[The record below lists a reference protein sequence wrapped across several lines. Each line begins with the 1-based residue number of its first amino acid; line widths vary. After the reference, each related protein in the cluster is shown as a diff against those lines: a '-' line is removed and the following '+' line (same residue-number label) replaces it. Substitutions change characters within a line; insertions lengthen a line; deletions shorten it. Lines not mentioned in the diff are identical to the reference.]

1 MNSAESIKLVLIK
14 RGANMEQITKKEKPI
29 YTIFDFWQWLCE
41 RYFQHVERIEIIAA
55 NNWKQLCMEK
65 MADFERRLSI
75 NGIT

>member
-41 RYFQHVERIEIIAA
+41 RYFQHVEKIEVIAA

>member
-1 MNSAESIKLVLIK
+1 
-14 RGANMEQITKKEKPI
+14 MEQIIKKEKPI
-29 YTIFDFWQWLCE
+29 YTLFDFYQWFCE
-41 RYFQHVERIEIIAA
+41 RYFQHVEKIEVIAA

>member
-1 MNSAESIKLVLIK
+1 
-14 RGANMEQITKKEKPI
+14 MEQITKKEKPI